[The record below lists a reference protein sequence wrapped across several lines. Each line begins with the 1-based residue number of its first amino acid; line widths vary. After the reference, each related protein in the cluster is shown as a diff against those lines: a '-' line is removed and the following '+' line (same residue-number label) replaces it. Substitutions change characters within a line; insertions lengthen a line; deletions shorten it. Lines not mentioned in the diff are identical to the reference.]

1 MGKIRVL
8 VRASERP
15 FKLVAYKQS
24 YKNLRARTVSLF
36 TFQVPLHARVFSV
49 SLLWKVMFLQSSHR
63 HLYFVEVLVVLSYVK
78 DRTQ

>member
-24 YKNLRARTVSLF
+24 YKNLRARTVSLL
-36 TFQVPLHARVFSV
+36 TCQVLHARVFSV

>member
-1 MGKIRVL
+1 MCKVRVL

-15 FKLVAYKQS
+15 LNIVAYKQS
-24 YKNLRARTVSLF
+24 YKNLRARTVSLL
-36 TFQVPLHARVFSV
+36 TCQVLLHARVFSV